1 MTPAR
6 RHASRGPSRLWPF
19 KARDDTITVVDL
31 GAQKVAC
38 AIAALTAPRFGL
50 DTGARNVK
58 VLGSAMVRSSGFSGG
73 RIVNIAAAETSVRR
87 AVAQAEAEAGLTAGE
102 VIVTGQF
109 DGLFAQVF
117 EAKPGAGEEALSN
130 EDAAIIWAAAEEECR
145 NAQRKLLHMFTFSA
159 REPVTP
165 FTAAP
170 APEAVD
176 DAVDVSLVSMP
187 LKGANQIVGCFAKS
201 MLTVRALVAGPL
213 AAALAATGALE
224 RLAGVLV
231 IDLGAHTTGYALFF
245 KGVPV
250 FMDCIGMGG
259 DHINAEIARLF
270 SLPKF
275 DAERLKIRYGSLF
288 DGLAADVDLPVPNRE
303 SGDAISKFS
312 LNHLIRSN
320 ASLIFTAINERLNC
334 AGYSMPSGGAVLTGG
349 GSLLP
354 GMREFAAQLLSS
366 DVRVAVPVALNGLSA
381 GNPLAALVGGCLYAS
396 RHQSQG
402 EMANAPGIVSQDSS
416 YASRISQ
423 WLRASF

>member
-1 MTPAR
+1 MTGAR

-19 KARDDTITVVDL
+19 KARDDTVTIVDL

-50 DTGARNVK
+50 DTGSRNVK
-58 VLGSAMVRSSGFSGG
+58 VLGSAIVRSSGFSGG

-87 AVAQAEAEAGLTAGE
+87 AVAQAEAEAKLTAGD
-102 VIVTGQF
+102 VVVTGQF

-117 EAKPGAGEEALSN
+117 EAKPGAGEGALSS

-145 NAQRKLLHMFTFSA
+145 NVQHKLLHMFTFSA
-159 REPVTP
+159 SEPVTP
-165 FTAAP
+165 FTATQ
-170 APEAVD
+170 EAVED
-176 DAVDVSLVSMP
+176 EVDVAAVSMP
-187 LKGANQIVGCFAKS
+187 LKGAKQVTACFAKS
-201 MLTVRALVAGPL
+201 MLNVRALIAGPL
-213 AAALAATGALE
+213 AAALAVTDTLE

-231 IDLGAHTTGYALFF
+231 IDLGAHSTGYVLFF

-259 DHINAEIARLF
+259 DHITAEIARIY
-270 SLPKF
+270 SLRKF
-275 DAERLKIRYGSLF
+275 DAERLKIRYGSIF
-288 DGLAADVDLPVPNRE
+288 DGLAADVDLPVQNGE
-303 SGDAISKFS
+303 TGDAISKFS

-320 ASLIFTAINERLNC
+320 ASLIFTAINERLNG

-354 GMREFAAQLLSS
+354 GMREFASQLLSS
-366 DVRVAVPVALNGLSA
+366 DVKVAVPVALNGLSA
-381 GNPLAALVGGCLYAS
+381 ATPLAALIGGCLYAS

>member
-1 MTPAR
+1 MTGAR

-19 KARDDTITVVDL
+19 KARDDTLTIVDL

-50 DTGARNVK
+50 DTGPRNVR
-58 VLGSAMVRSSGFSGG
+58 VLGSAIVRSSGFQEG
-73 RIVNIAAAETSVRR
+73 RIVNIAAAETAVRR
-87 AVAQAEAEAGLTAGE
+87 AVAQAEAEARITAGD
-102 VIVTGQF
+102 VLVTGQF
-109 DGLFAQVF
+109 DGLHAQVF
-117 EAKPGAGEEALSN
+117 EAKPGAGEGALSK
-130 EDAAIIWAAAEEECR
+130 EDAAIIWAAAEAECR
-145 NAQRKLLHMFTFSA
+145 SAQRKLLHMFTYA
-159 REPVTP
+159 PGEPVTP
-165 FTAAP
+165 FSAATV
-170 APEAVD
+170 APQDE
-176 DAVDVSLVSMP
+176 VDVAAVSMP
-187 LKGANQIVGCFAKS
+187 LKGAKQVTACFAKS

-213 AAALAATGALE
+213 ASALAATDSLE

-231 IDLGAHTTGYALFF
+231 IDLGAHSAGYALFF

-250 FMDCIGMGG
+250 VMDCIGMGG
-259 DHINAEIARLF
+259 EHITAEIARVF
-270 SLPKF
+270 SLRKF
-275 DAERLKIRYGSLF
+275 DAERLKVRYGSIY
-288 DGLAADVDLPVPNRE
+288 DGLAADIDLPVQNGE
-303 SGDAISKFS
+303 TGDAISKFS

-320 ASLIFTAINERLNC
+320 ASLIFTAINERLNG
-334 AGYSMPSGGAVLTGG
+334 AGYSVPSGGAVLTGG

-354 GMREFAAQLLSS
+354 GMRELASQLFSS

>member
-1 MTPAR
+1 MTAAR

-19 KARDDTITVVDL
+19 KARDDTVTVVDL

-50 DTGARNVK
+50 DTGPRNVK
-58 VLGSAMVRSSGFSGG
+58 VLGSAIVRSSGFSGG

-87 AVAQAEAEAGLTAGE
+87 AVAQAEVEASLTAGD
-102 VIVTGQF
+102 VVVTGQF
-109 DGLFAQVF
+109 DGLFGQVF
-117 EAKPGAGEEALSN
+117 EAKAGAGEGALSN

-145 NAQRKLLHMFTFSA
+145 NVQRKLLHMFTFSA

-165 FTAAP
+165 FTAT
-170 APEAVD
+170 PEAVED
-176 DAVDVSLVSMP
+176 EIDVAAVSMP
-187 LKGANQIVGCFAKS
+187 LKGAKQVTACFAKS
-201 MLTVRALVAGPL
+201 MLNVRALIAGPL
-213 AAALAATGALE
+213 AAALAVTDTLE

-231 IDLGAHTTGYALFF
+231 IDLGAHSTGYALFF

-259 DHINAEIARLF
+259 EHITAEIARIF
-270 SLPKF
+270 SLRKF
-275 DAERLKIRYGSLF
+275 DAERLKIRYGSIF
-288 DGLAADVDLPVPNRE
+288 DGLAADVDLPVQNGE
-303 SGDAISKFS
+303 TGDTISKFS

-320 ASLIFTAINERLNC
+320 ASLIFTAINERLNG

-354 GMREFAAQLLSS
+354 GMREYASQLLSS

-381 GNPLAALVGGCLYAS
+381 SNPLAALVGGCLYAS

>member
-1 MTPAR
+1 MTSER
-6 RHASRGPSRLWPF
+6 RQASRGPSRLWPF
-19 KARDDTITVVDL
+19 KARDDTVTIVDL

-50 DTGARNVK
+50 DTGPRNVK
-58 VLGSAMVRSSGFSGG
+58 VLGSAIVRSSGFSGG
-73 RIVNIAAAETSVRR
+73 RIVNIAAAETCVRR
-87 AVAQAEAEAGLTAGE
+87 AVAQAEAEAGLTAGD
-102 VIVTGQF
+102 VVVTGQF
-109 DGLFAQVF
+109 DGLCAQVF
-117 EAKPGAGEEALSN
+117 EAKPGAGESAISN

-165 FTAAP
+165 FTAAQ
-170 APEAVD
+170 EVVED
-176 DAVDVSLVSMP
+176 EVDVAAVSMP
-187 LKGANQIVGCFAKS
+187 LKGAKQITACFAKS
-201 MLTVRALVAGPL
+201 MLNVRALAAGPL
-213 AAALAATGALE
+213 AAALAVTDTLE

-250 FMDCIGMGG
+250 FMDCIGMGAE
-259 DHINAEIARLF
+259 HITAEIARVFCLR
-270 SLPKF
+270 KF
-275 DAERLKIRYGSLF
+275 DAERLKIRYGSIF
-288 DGLAADVDLPVPNRE
+288 DGLAADVDLPAQNGE
-303 SGDAISKFS
+303 TGDAISKFS

-320 ASLIFTAINERLNC
+320 ASLIFTAVNERLNG
-334 AGYSMPSGGAVLTGG
+334 AGYSIPSGGAVLTGG

-354 GMREFAAQLLSS
+354 GMREFASQLLSS
-366 DVRVAVPVALNGLSA
+366 DVKVAVPVALNGLSA
-381 GNPLAALVGGCLYAS
+381 ANPLAALVGGCLYAS
-396 RHQSQG
+396 RHQSRG